1 MEFISANPL
10 RFVPSSKKRNGLVPE
25 EGSGGIMVNSESL
38 VSQEQME
45 ALWTSVRRDTA
56 DPRAGIL
63 GLSSISWKVDRE
75 AALFLGAGRAALLQL
90 AHPWVAASL
99 DQHSNLRHDPLAR
112 FHNTFRVVFTII
124 FGTLEQALAAS
135 RHLYLLHTR
144 IRGELPE
151 TVAAYRQGSHYEA
164 NELSALLWVYA
175 TLVESG
181 LMAHD
186 CVLPPLSGEEREK
199 YYTESW
205 KTAALFG
212 IPSGALPQDWAEF
225 EKYIRATCNSDN
237 LGVSAPSREM
247 AQRVLHGRG
256 SWVPVPEW
264 YRALTTAWLPERL
277 REEFGLAYG
286 SRERD
291 AATKAIRWLPRIYR
305 RLPAVARFV
314 GPYREAQARLRD
326 RGPGPTV
333 GLSNRFWI
341 GQSRM
346 MFSELVR

>member
-1 MEFISANPL
+1 
-10 RFVPSSKKRNGLVPE
+10 V
-25 EGSGGIMVNSESL
+25 GSGETMAYSESL
-38 VSQEQME
+38 VSREQME
-45 ALWTSVRRDTA
+45 GLWISIRQQTN

-63 GLSSISWKVDRE
+63 GPGSTSWRVDRE

-99 DQHSNLRHDPLAR
+99 DQHSNLREDPLAR

-151 TVAAYRQGSHYEA
+151 TVAAHQRGAHYEA
-164 NELSALLWVYA
+164 NELNALLWVYA

-181 LMAHD
+181 LMAYD
-186 CVLPPLSGEEREK
+186 CVLPPLSSQEREI
-199 YYTESW
+199 YYAESK

-212 IPSGALPQDWAEF
+212 IPADALPPDWAGFQSYTRTMCESQ
-225 EKYIRATCNSDN
+225 K
-237 LGVSAPSREM
+237 LGVSSLSREM
-247 AQRVLHGRG
+247 AHRVLHGRG

-264 YRALTTAWLPERL
+264 YRALTTAWIPERL

-286 SRERD
+286 AKERD
-291 AATKAIRWLPRIYR
+291 AAANAMDRLPRIYR
-305 RLPAVARFV
+305 RLPAIARFV
-314 GPYREAQARLRD
+314 GPYREALARLRD

-341 GQSRM
+341 GQRRM
-346 MFSELVR
+346 MFSDLGR